1 MFLHSK
7 KRLSRAAFLHIQMG
21 FAYSSYEVVPLERIV
36 RMVRY
41 FAKKRVSL
49 YASSA
54 CYFLSLSVFPMLT
67 LLLGLL
73 RYTGLGADALVQALS
88 GLVPVALLPLLKSL
102 VQSAY
107 HNTGGALISLSAV
120 TALWSA
126 SRGIFALQ
134 KGLDAIYEA
143 PMARGYWYQR
153 SVSVGYTFAFL
164 LVLVVTL
171 VLGVFGQELLTLADT
186 GKFPFLQMIDRL
198 LNLRFFVLLG
208 MLTAFFCLVFR
219 FLPSRGTSLRDSLP
233 GALLTTTGWLLFTRL
248 YSLYVT
254 QISSYTS
261 IYGSVY
267 TLALSLLWLYCCI
280 SLIFYGGAWNQYL
293 LQRE

>member
-7 KRLSRAAFLHIQMG
+7 KRLMGAAFLHIQMG

-36 RMVRY
+36 QMVRY

-73 RYTGLGADALVQALS
+73 RYTGLGADTLVKAL
-88 GLVPVALLPLLKSL
+88 GNLVPIALLPLVKSL

-107 HNTGGALISLSAV
+107 HNTGGALLSVSAV

-134 KGLDAIYEA
+134 KGLDAICEA
-143 PMARGYWYQR
+143 PDVRGYWYKR
-153 SVSVGYTFAFL
+153 AVSV
-164 LVLVVTL
+164 
-171 VLGVFGQELLTLADT
+171 
-186 GKFPFLQMIDRL
+186 
-198 LNLRFFVLLG
+198 
-208 MLTAFFCLVFR
+208 
-219 FLPSRGTSLRDSLP
+219 
-233 GALLTTTGWLLFTRL
+233 
-248 YSLYVT
+248 
-254 QISSYTS
+254 
-261 IYGSVY
+261 
-267 TLALSLLWLYCCI
+267 
-280 SLIFYGGAWNQYL
+280 
-293 LQRE
+293 